1 MGLDYLINIS
11 YVDNVEVFKT
21 CLDYWNYFVPD
32 VYARYEADR
41 ESFVLEKIFPSIRV
55 SPGACRVPT
64 LGPGLKEFAACL
76 GKRRQT
82 DAAARTVCLSR
93 PLHQFAFFYPN

>member
-32 VYARYEADR
+32 VYARWDLGWQLGLQG
-41 ESFVLEKIFPSIRV
+41 SSVCVWCLWCVPSTI
-55 SPGACRVPT
+55 SLSAGA
-64 LGPGLKEFAACL
+64 FS
-76 GKRRQT
+76 
-82 DAAARTVCLSR
+82 VCLSIPR
-93 PLHQFAFFYPN
+93 LYSRQCTGKTNA